1 MGLIVILEVQS
12 FIKTSKFRLP
22 GLYAVVK
29 KAKSSEG

>member
-22 GLYAVVK
+22 VLYAVVK